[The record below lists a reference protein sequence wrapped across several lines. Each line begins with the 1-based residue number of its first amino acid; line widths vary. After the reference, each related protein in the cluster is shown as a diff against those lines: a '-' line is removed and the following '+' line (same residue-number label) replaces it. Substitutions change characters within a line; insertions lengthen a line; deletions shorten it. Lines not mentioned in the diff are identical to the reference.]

1 MKNDLKI
8 STFIHVLDDNNLWNA
23 LKKEKIECDGY
34 VSRYIID
41 NKDKIG
47 LDNIPLTIKYNSDII
62 TTRSEE
68 EKLIRLLANKTTD
81 KQFQG
86 LYLITTTN
94 FNNFLLYFHI
104 SDILLF
110 LTLSKINISLS
121 DATWHNATFPE

>member
-47 LDNIPLTIKYNSDII
+47 LDNIPLTIKYNSNII

-68 EKLIRLLANKTTD
+68 EKLIRLLVKIKTH
-81 KQFQG
+81 KH
-86 LYLITTTN
+86 LM
-94 FNNFLLYFHI
+94 HI
-104 SDILLF
+104 YNSIRM
-110 LTLSKINISLS
+110 
-121 DATWHNATFPE
+121 